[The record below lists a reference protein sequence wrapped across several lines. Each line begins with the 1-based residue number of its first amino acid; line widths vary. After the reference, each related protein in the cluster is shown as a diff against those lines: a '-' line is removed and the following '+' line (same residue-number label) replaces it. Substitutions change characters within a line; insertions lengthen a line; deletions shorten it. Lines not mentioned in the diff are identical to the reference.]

1 MHFVAPKI
9 LKCLKCDNCKLF
21 CWIYNRSFNSSVLL
35 LTFFVVAKQTA
46 IVKQTIHCCYFY
58 KMILL
63 LWRQWL
69 NVGTTLFFYYSHCM
83 YCKICKMNCMSCQPL
98 LSIKPFFLAILHDN
112 FVFFTK
118 VAKIWNFSWVLTQ
131 EFWSLLNIDNHTKPY
146 DLQYLANR
154 MKALT
159 NRTEDC

>member
-1 MHFVAPKI
+1 MIIASCFVEFTTDPSIPLCCFWPFLLSPNKQPLSNKLQNDFVI
-9 LKCLKCDNCKLF
+9 LTTMIKCRN
-21 CWIYNRSFNSSVLL
+21 YPV
-35 LTFFVVAKQTA
+35 
-46 IVKQTIHCCYFY
+46 
-58 KMILL
+58 
-63 LWRQWL
+63 
-69 NVGTTLFFYYSHCM
+69 FYYSHCM
-83 YCKICKMNCMSCQPL
+83 YCKICKMNCMSCQPM
-98 LSIKPFFLAILHDN
+98 LSIKPFFLSILHDN